1 MLLSARAVTGLTKLN
16 AEKRASK
23 NVDKTFLKAL
33 VIAVCTL
40 KRFKGSPNSL
50 FHDGEI
56 EFIKDLFEFRVSSDD
71 SNGNRLASF
80 GKMID
85 KVCEEIRRDHL

>member
-1 MLLSARAVTGLTKLN
+1 M
-16 AEKRASK
+16 
-23 NVDKTFLKAL
+23 
-33 VIAVCTL
+33 IAVCTL
-40 KRFKGSPNSL
+40 KRCKESPNSL

-80 GKMID
+80 KKMID
-85 KVCEEIRRDHL
+85 KVCEEILRDHL

>member
-1 MLLSARAVTGLTKLN
+1 MLLSAKAVIGLTKLN
-16 AEKRASK
+16 AEKRTNK

-40 KRFKGSPNSL
+40 KRFKESPNSL
-50 FHDGEI
+50 FNDGEV

-85 KVCEEIRRDHL
+85 KVCEEIRNAYL